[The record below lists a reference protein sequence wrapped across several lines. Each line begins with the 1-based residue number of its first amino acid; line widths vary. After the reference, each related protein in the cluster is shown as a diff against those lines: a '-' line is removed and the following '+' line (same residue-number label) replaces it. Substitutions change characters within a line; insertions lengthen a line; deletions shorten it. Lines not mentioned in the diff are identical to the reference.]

1 MSIRL
6 LAVRFYEKN
15 GFARLKTLPH
25 FYTIDGQA
33 CDAYL
38 YARHFNGGRRPMALS
53 ERIVSALHSPL
64 RALCCLMSRQMS
76 LLSRR
81 LRCDSAAAGAARGG
95 RQGRGCVHGIKGC
108 FDDSVDTQ
116 ISASKMAKV
125 C

>member
-6 LAVRFYEKN
+6 LAVRFYENN

-38 YARHFNGGRRPMALS
+38 YARHFNGERRPMALS

-81 LRCDSAAAGAARGG
+81 LRYDSAAAGAARGG

-116 ISASKMAKV
+116 ISANKMAKV

>member
-1 MSIRL
+1 
-6 LAVRFYEKN
+6 
-15 GFARLKTLPH
+15 
-25 FYTIDGQA
+25 
-33 CDAYL
+33 
-38 YARHFNGGRRPMALS
+38 MALS

-95 RQGRGCVHGIKGC
+95 RQGRGFVHGIKGC